1 MLFQGEVVLCGMTS
15 FTGFQFMALR
25 EGEKIPNHRRL
36 GYKGS
41 FRASFIFS
49 FYRRGGLQG
58 PHFAGPQLSD
68 FTNTTETDSL
78 TAETRGNPQPLP
90 AFLVFPRT
98 GVPKGE
104 NVLRCP
110 WCWSHLSSSLPDYPG
125 QWYCM
130 SLPSVSS
137 IDQQKCLCPV
147 PFDFTWVPWRCAM
160 KVAVLTEFV
169 AKVFSQNHCPLS
181 CPVTL
186 G

>member
-1 MLFQGEVVLCGMTS
+1 MLFQGEVFLCGMTS

-41 FRASFIFS
+41 FRASFVFS

-68 FTNTTETDSL
+68 FPNTTETDSL

-98 GVPKGE
+98 GRTERRECSEMSVMLVSPFLLTPWLPWTVILHVLAFSVLYRPTKMSVPCSFW
-104 NVLRCP
+104 LY
-110 WCWSHLSSSLPDYPG
+110 LS
-125 QWYCM
+125 
-130 SLPSVSS
+130 
-137 IDQQKCLCPV
+137 
-147 PFDFTWVPWRCAM
+147 AM
-160 KVAVLTEFV
+160 KMDKVAALTEFV